1 MLDVRV
7 DLALYPDILRR
18 RLASLSV
25 LANSSTLSSSESLH
39 IQPLESRMPAH
50 VTSIR
55 SSRTSIVRGIFNRW
69 RVGSLQHKV
78 ELVRLSSLLILT
90 M

>member
-39 IQPLESRMPAH
+39 IQPLESRNACTCH
-50 VTSIR
+50 VDSKQSYLH
-55 SSRTSIVRGIFNRW
+55 SSRNIQPLESRISAT
-69 RVGSLQHKV
+69 
-78 ELVRLSSLLILT
+78 
-90 M
+90 

>member
-39 IQPLESRMPAH
+39 NPTAGE
-50 VTSIR
+50 
-55 SSRTSIVRGIFNRW
+55 
-69 RVGSLQHKV
+69 
-78 ELVRLSSLLILT
+78 
-90 M
+90 